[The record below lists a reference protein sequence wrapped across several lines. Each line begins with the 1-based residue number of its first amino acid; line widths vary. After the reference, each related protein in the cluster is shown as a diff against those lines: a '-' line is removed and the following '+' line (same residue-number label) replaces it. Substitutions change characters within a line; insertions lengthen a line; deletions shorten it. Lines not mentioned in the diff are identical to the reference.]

1 MKTIDRRNSKP
12 FPVKRRRRR
21 IGRGDIA
28 LYVAASIVS
37 LIFIYPF
44 IISIANSFKTD
55 AEATN
60 APLSL
65 MPSSVTFAAYE
76 QILGTWFPQALMN
89 SVIIT
94 VVVTLSRA
102 FINALAGYALSRLD
116 FPGRRIV
123 FMSII
128 GVLAVPGVVLLI
140 PRFLVV
146 HQLGIY
152 NTYAGMIIPL
162 LCDAAGIFIMKNYFD
177 SIPVS
182 IEEAARIDGAGVFR
196 TFWSVVLPMAMPVVV
211 TILILSFQGSWNE
224 LSHFIVAAQDPDL
237 SPLTKAVASLT
248 AGAGGKENR
257 FPLKLAAAAMMTLPV
272 AILFFVFQR
281 RIVKSEAGA
290 IKE

>member
-1 MKTIDRRNSKP
+1 MAMP
-12 FPVKRRRRR
+12 RRRRKVR
-21 IGRGDIA
+21 RGDLV
-28 LYVAASIVS
+28 LYAAASVLS
-37 LIFIYPF
+37 LLFISPF

-55 AEATN
+55 AQATSD
-60 APLSL
+60 PLSL
-65 MPSSVTFAAYE
+65 IPSPVTFAAYE
-76 QILGTWFPQALMN
+76 QILGSWFPQALTN

-94 VVVTLSRA
+94 IVVTLSRA

-123 FMSII
+123 FASII

-152 NTYAGMIIPL
+152 NTYAGLIIPL

-196 TFWSVVLPMAMPVVV
+196 TFWSIVLPMALPVVV
-211 TILILSFQGSWNE
+211 TVLILSFQGSWNE

-272 AILFFVFQR
+272 AILFFIFQR
-281 RIVKSEAGA
+281 RIVKSESGA